1 MGIMRPIKIASC
13 ALALGVGAAL
23 AAAQAF
29 AEDPINLAVV
39 TNGQSADAYW
49 GVVKKGVDDAAKL
62 MGVEVSYQAPQTTD
76 LVAMSRMIDAA
87 VAQKVQGL
95 VVSIPDATALEKS
108 VKAAADAGIP
118 VIVIDSGEDQV
129 QKLGLKLYVGTTSYF
144 EQGMRAAKQLMAA
157 GVTKGVCAN
166 HEVGNLVNES
176 ACDGFLKAM
185 GPNGDRVEV
194 SLDPTDTASRIKA
207 YLTAHPDVNGILAL
221 GAPSAANIVAALR
234 DAGTLDKYKIGHFD
248 VSGDTLG
255 ALGKG
260 ELLFSF
266 DSQQYL
272 MGYLPIVM
280 LTLNAKY
287 GVLPISNI
295 YTGPNPVTSADV
307 EKIMVLSKKGIR

>member
-1 MGIMRPIKIASC
+1 MGIPGSFKGALT
-13 ALALGVGAAL
+13 ALALSLIEAP
-23 AAAQAF
+23 AF
-29 AEDPINLAVV
+29 AEDPVKIAVV
-39 TNGQSADAYW
+39 TYGQSSDTYW

-62 MGVEVSYQAPQTTD
+62 MGADVSYQAPQTTD
-76 LVAMSRMIDAA
+76 MVAMARMIDAA
-87 VAQKVQGL
+87 VTQKVQGL

-129 QKLGLKLYVGTTSYF
+129 QKLGLKLFVGTTSYY
-144 EQGMRAAKQLMAA
+144 EQGIRAAKQLKAD

-166 HEVGNLVNES
+166 HEAGNLVNES
-176 ACDGFLKAM
+176 ACDGFLKEFGAD
-185 GPNGDRVEV
+185 GDREPFHVGPQE
-194 SLDPTDTASRIKA
+194 TAGRIKA
-207 YLTAHPDVNGILAL
+207 YLSSHPDVNGILAL

-234 DAGTLDKYKIGHFD
+234 DAGTLSKYKIGHFD
-248 VSGDTLG
+248 VSGDTLE
-255 ALGKG
+255 ALGKN
-260 ELLFSF
+260 EVAFSF

-307 EKIMVLSKKGIR
+307 EKIVALSKKGIR